1 MKHRQKD
8 LTNVL
13 RRPVE
18 LARHSGHNVFVEP

>member
-18 LARHSGHNVFVEP
+18 LARHSGHNV